1 MSRFTADIQD
11 FRRQWEYKQKLNQQ
25 IDEAAMKMQEMDED
39 LADML
44 EASSLLS
51 AVSDNNTNTVLN
63 FITGVINKALAEIFP
78 YDTRRVFL
86 EHKTHAGQYPHI
98 IVGLETGDGIRRSL
112 TLQSGTGLRQ
122 IVSHLFNISLLEVRK
137 SRRLLIMDELLS
149 GLHAESKKIIMD
161 LMQIFAKQGFQFV
174 MVEYGVDDVGKIYL
188 VEKPNETSSVTPL
201 DGKYEGQIFEFNP
214 PKIDEA
220 AYESIEGTIAGT
232 KQQVEM
238 ATRAVEPEQ
247 I

>member
-1 MSRFTADIQD
+1 MSKYTAEIQT
-11 FRRQWEYKQKLNQQ
+11 FRQQWEYKQSLIKQ
-25 IDEAAMKMQEMDED
+25 IDDAVMKMQEMDDE

-51 AVSDNNTNTVLN
+51 AVSDSNTNTVLN

-98 IVGLETGDGIRRSL
+98 VVGLETGDGVRRSL

-161 LMQIFAKQGFQFV
+161 LMQIFAKQGFQFI
-174 MVEYGVDDVGKIYL
+174 MVEYGVDDIGKIYL
-188 VEKPNETSSVTPL
+188 VEKPGDTATVTPL

-214 PKIDEA
+214 PKVDEEA
-220 AYESIEGTIAGT
+220 FIATDSTIGGTR
-232 KQQVEM
+232 QQMEM
-238 ATRAVEPEQ
+238 ATRAIE
-247 I
+247 

>member
-1 MSRFTADIQD
+1 MSRFTTDIQD
-11 FRRQWEYKQKLNQQ
+11 FRRQWEYKQKLNRQ

-149 GLHAESKKIIMD
+149 GLHGLDVDICKT
-161 LMQIFAKQGFQFV
+161 GF
-174 MVEYGVDDVGKIYL
+174 
-188 VEKPNETSSVTPL
+188 SVRN
-201 DGKYEGQIFEFNP
+201 G
-214 PKIDEA
+214 
-220 AYESIEGTIAGT
+220 
-232 KQQVEM
+232 
-238 ATRAVEPEQ
+238 
-247 I
+247 

>member
-1 MSRFTADIQD
+1 MSKYTAEIQT
-11 FRRQWEYKQKLNQQ
+11 FRQQWEYKQSLIKQ
-25 IDEAAMKMQEMDED
+25 IDDAVMKMQEMDDE

-51 AVSDNNTNTVLN
+51 AVSDSNTNTVLN

-98 IVGLETGDGIRRSL
+98 VVGLETGDGVRRSL

-161 LMQIFAKQGFQFV
+161 LMQIFAKQGFQFI
-174 MVEYGVDDVGKIYL
+174 MVEYGVDDIGKIYL
-188 VEKPNETSSVTPL
+188 VEKPGDTATVTPL

-214 PKIDEA
+214 PKVDEEA
-220 AYESIEGTIAGT
+220 FIATDSTIGGTR
-232 KQQVEM
+232 QQMEM
-238 ATRAVEPEQ
+238 ATRAVE
-247 I
+247 

>member
-1 MSRFTADIQD
+1 MSRYTAEIQT
-11 FRRQWEYKQKLNQQ
+11 FRQQWEYKQSLIKQ
-25 IDEAAMKMQEMDED
+25 IDDAVMKMQEMDDE

-98 IVGLETGDGIRRSL
+98 VVGLETGDGVRRSL

-161 LMQIFAKQGFQFV
+161 LMQIFAKQGFQFI
-174 MVEYGVDDVGKIYL
+174 MVEYGVDDIGKIYL
-188 VEKPNETSSVTPL
+188 VEKPGDTATVTPL

-214 PKIDEA
+214 PKVDEEA
-220 AYESIEGTIAGT
+220 FIATDSTIGGTR
-232 KQQVEM
+232 QQMEM
-238 ATRAVEPEQ
+238 ATRAVE
-247 I
+247 

>member
-1 MSRFTADIQD
+1 MSRYTADINILRQ
-11 FRRQWEYKQKLNQQ
+11 QWEYKQSLIRQ
-25 IDEAAMKMQEMDED
+25 IDEAVMKMQDMDEE

-51 AVSDNNTNTVLN
+51 AVSDSNTNTVLN

-137 SRRLLIMDELLS
+137 SRRILIMDELLS

-161 LMQIFAKQGFQFV
+161 LMQIFARKGFQFI
-174 MVEYGVDDVGKIYL
+174 MVEYGVDDIGKIYL
-188 VEKPNETSSVTPL
+188 VEKPGDTATVTPL
-201 DGKYEGQIFEFNP
+201 NGKYEGQIFEFNP
-214 PKIDEA
+214 PKVEEA
-220 AYESIEGTIAGT
+220 AFETSEGTFGGT
-232 KQQVEM
+232 QLQMDM
-238 ATRAVEPEQ
+238 ATKAV
-247 I
+247 

>member
-1 MSRFTADIQD
+1 MSKYTAEIQTL
-11 FRRQWEYKQKLNQQ
+11 RQQWEYKQSLIKQ
-25 IDEAAMKMQEMDED
+25 IDDAVMKMQEMDDE

-51 AVSDNNTNTVLN
+51 AVSDSNTNTVLN

-98 IVGLETGDGIRRSL
+98 VVGLETGDGVRRSL

-161 LMQIFAKQGFQFV
+161 LMQIFAKQGFQFI
-174 MVEYGVDDVGKIYL
+174 MVEYGVDDIGKIYL
-188 VEKPNETSSVTPL
+188 VEKPGDTATVTPL

-214 PKIDEA
+214 PKVDEEA
-220 AYESIEGTIAGT
+220 FIATDSTIGGTR
-232 KQQVEM
+232 QQMEM
-238 ATRAVEPEQ
+238 ATRAVE
-247 I
+247 